1 MLTKES
7 ECVEEGLHHHN
18 GIKGGT
24 EQTRPDQVQFIITG
38 RGEKVVVVV
47 VVMQSL
53 N

>member
-24 EQTRPDQVQFIITG
+24 EQTRQG
-38 RGEKVVVVV
+38 HG
-47 VVMQSL
+47 MG
-53 N
+53 